1 MARTRVVVRCADCRF
16 EATHDR
22 LRSARETLAD
32 HETDTGHAVEWRI
45 ESLAP
50 GVERAGA
57 DAGVC
62 GRPARTD
69 ADSPLVADS
78 PPADPNDDPDAP
90 DR

>member
-16 EATHDR
+16 ESIHDR
-22 LRSARETLAD
+22 LRSARETLTAHEAD
-32 HETDTGHAVEWRI
+32 AGHAVDWRI

-62 GRPARTD
+62 GLPERSNG
-69 ADSPLVADS
+69 DSPLV
-78 PPADPNDDPDAP
+78 DPDP
-90 DR
+90 DRDISDP

>member
-1 MARTRVVVRCADCRF
+1 MDRTRVVVRCAECRF

-22 LRSARETLAD
+22 LRTARETLAT
-32 HETDTGHAVEWRI
+32 HEADTGHAVDWRI

-62 GRPARTD
+62 GLPARAN
-69 ADSPLVADS
+69 ADSPLVDPGDAD
-78 PPADPNDDPDAP
+78 
-90 DR
+90 R